1 MPTGLMTADD
11 LVAVTGMK
19 TSTKQV
25 EWFKDNYG
33 VRVICRNDGAPVITW
48 ETWEA
53 LNRKSYGIS
62 SFSSHTEPPRPALRP
77 LRSVR

>member
-1 MPTGLMTADD
+1 MPTGLMTSND

-25 EWFKDNYG
+25 EWFRENFG
-33 VRVICRNDGAPVITW
+33 IRVVRRNDGAPVITW

-53 LNRKSYGIS
+53 LNRKTYGIS
-62 SFSSHTEPPRPALRP
+62 SVSSYSEPQRPALRP

>member
-19 TSTKQV
+19 TSTKQA
-25 EWFKDNYG
+25 EWFNESYG
-33 VRVICRNDGAPVITW
+33 VRVIRRSDGAPVITW

-53 LNRKSYGIS
+53 LNHKTYGIS
-62 SFSSHTEPPRPALRP
+62 SNGQGPKKRLVLVSDNRNQK
-77 LRSVR
+77 